1 MTTPQVLLQS
11 SQYDMYFLSFSGE
24 DANLRG
30 SDFFANNP
38 IVPLEQ
44 IKYLFNIDMIGD
56 NNPVQYCEVS
66 DEGMRGYDLFEKI
79 NADKKYFK
87 ALNRGD
93 LAANSDH
100 YPFATRHVPCI
111 FLENEDGDA
120 FPYYHTI
127 YDTFENAVFDSY
139 EPLFRLVKDFIE
151 RY

>member
-1 MTTPQVLLQS
+1 M
-11 SQYDMYFLSFSGE
+11 YDMYFIAFSGE

-30 SDFFANNP
+30 SEFFAQNP

-66 DEGMRGYDLFEKI
+66 DQGMRGFELFEKI
-79 NADKKYFK
+79 NGEKGLFK
-87 ALNRGD
+87 ALDRGE

-100 YPFATRHVPCI
+100 YPFAERGVPCI
-111 FLENEDGDA
+111 FLENQEGDA
-120 FPYYHTI
+120 YQYYHTVF
-127 YDTFENAVFDSY
+127 DNWKHAVFDSY
-139 EPLFRLVKDFIE
+139 EPVFKLVTEFVD